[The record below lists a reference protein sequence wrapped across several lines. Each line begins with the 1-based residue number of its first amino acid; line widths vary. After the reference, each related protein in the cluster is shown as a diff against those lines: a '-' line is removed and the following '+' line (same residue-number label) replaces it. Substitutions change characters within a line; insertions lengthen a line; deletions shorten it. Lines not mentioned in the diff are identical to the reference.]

1 MGREPIEV
9 IPVAGLPQVGEA
21 FNLGRAICE
30 SAEIADG
37 DIVCISQKVVS
48 KSEARV
54 VKLDRTDPGPEAIA
68 LAGRTG
74 KDPRLVEHILRESR
88 ELVRIDEDR
97 GILITETI
105 HGFVCANAGIDQSNT
120 AGENEAILLPLDPDG
135 SARRIRVELEVA
147 CGARTAVLVT
157 DSFGR
162 AWRQGQV
169 EVAIGCA
176 GIEPLDDWRGRTDS
190 RGRELAATV
199 IGVADQIAAASDLA
213 RQKTDGIPVV
223 IVRGLDRYVGEGDG
237 PGCAAQLRD
246 RGDDLFR

>member
-1 MGREPIEV
+1 MDRAPIEIV
-9 IPVAGLPQVGEA
+9 PVEGLPEVGEG
-21 FNLGRAICE
+21 FNLGRAISE
-30 SAEIADG
+30 SIDLAEG
-37 DIVCISQKVVS
+37 DVVCISQKVVS
-48 KSEARV
+48 KSEGRV
-54 VKLDRTDPGPEAIA
+54 VRLDRTDPGPGAVE

-88 ELVRIDEDR
+88 EVVRIDEAR
-97 GILITETI
+97 GILITETH

-120 AGENEAILLPLDPDG
+120 AREEEAILLPLDPDG
-135 SARRIRVELEVA
+135 SARRIRVELEAAAGVHA
-147 CGARTAVLVT
+147 AVLIT

-176 GIEPLDDWRGRTDS
+176 GIDPLDDWRGREDS

-199 IGVADQIAAASDLA
+199 IGIADQVAAASDLA
-213 RQKTDGIPVV
+213 RGKTDGVPAVV
-223 IVRGLDRYVGEGDG
+223 VRGLGHHVVEGDG

-246 RGDDLFR
+246 RGEDLFR